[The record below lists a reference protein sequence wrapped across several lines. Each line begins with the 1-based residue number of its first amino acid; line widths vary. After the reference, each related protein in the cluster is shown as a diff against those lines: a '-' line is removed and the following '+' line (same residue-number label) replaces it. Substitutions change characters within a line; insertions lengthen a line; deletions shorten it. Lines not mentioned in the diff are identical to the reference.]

1 MLDRMNAMEAFQQR
15 FNGIARLYGEAAL
28 ERFRTAHLAVV
39 GIGGVGSWTAEALA
53 RSGVGRLTLI
63 DLDEI
68 CVSNSNRQL
77 HTLNETIGQSKVK
90 VMADRLRAINP
101 ELRVDA
107 VEDFFTSSTASQL
120 LALGFDGL
128 VDAID
133 SLKNKCLLIAR
144 CQELRI
150 PLVTVGGAG
159 GRRNPSKVQIADLS
173 ATSSDGLLRQV
184 RRELRHEHNFPKDGL
199 FHVPAVFSTE
209 APVFPTPEGGICN
222 KPQAGQ
228 GGKGGCE
235 QGYGAASFVTGA
247 FGFAAASAM
256 LDELLR
262 NAIP

>member
-1 MLDRMNAMEAFQQR
+1 MDAFQQR
-15 FNGIARLYGEAAL
+15 FNGIARLYGEASL
-28 ERFRTAHLAVV
+28 ERFRAAHVAVV
-39 GIGGVGSWTAEALA
+39 GVGGVGSWTAEALA

-63 DLDEI
+63 DLDEV

-77 HTLNETIGQSKVK
+77 HTLTETIGQSKVK
-90 VMADRLRAINP
+90 VMAERLHAINP
-101 ELRVDA
+101 ELKVHA
-107 VEDFFTSSTASQL
+107 VEDFFTSSTASQIL
-120 LALGFDGL
+120 SEGFDGL

-159 GRRNPSKVQIADLS
+159 GRRNPCKVQVTDLS
-173 ATSSDGLLRQV
+173 ATNSDGLLRQV
-184 RRELRHEHNFPKDGL
+184 RRELRQQYSFPKEGL
-199 FHVPAVFSTE
+199 FHIPAVFSTE
-209 APVFPTPEGGICN
+209 APVFPTAEGGICN
-222 KPQAGQ
+222 KPQPGQ

-247 FGFAAASAM
+247 FGFAASSAM

-262 NAIP
+262 NASR

>member
-1 MLDRMNAMEAFQQR
+1 MNAFQQR

-28 ERFRTAHLAVV
+28 ERFRTAHVAVV

-53 RSGVGRLTLI
+53 RSGVGHLTLI

-77 HTLNETIGQSKVK
+77 HTLTETIGQSKVR
-90 VMADRLRAINP
+90 VMAERLRAINP
-101 ELRVDA
+101 EIQVA
-107 VEDFFTSSTASQL
+107 AIEDFFTSSTATQL
-120 LALGFDGL
+120 LSGGFDGL

-133 SLKNKCLLIAR
+133 SLKNKCLLLAR

-184 RRELRHEHNFPKDGL
+184 RRELRHQYQFPKEGS
-199 FHVPAVFSTE
+199 FHIPAVFSTE
-209 APVFPTPEGGICN
+209 APVFPTSDGGICD

-247 FGFAAASAM
+247 FGFAAAAAM

-262 NAIP
+262 VSNS

>member
-1 MLDRMNAMEAFQQR
+1 MLDRMMHMDGFQQR

-28 ERFRTAHLAVV
+28 ECFRTAHVAVIGV
-39 GIGGVGSWTAEALA
+39 GGVGSWTAEALV
-53 RSGVGRLTLI
+53 RSGIGRLTLI

-77 HTLNETIGQSKVK
+77 HTLTETIGQSKVK

-107 VEDFFTSSTASQL
+107 VEDFFTSSTATQL
-120 LALGFDGL
+120 LADGFDGL

-150 PLVTVGGAG
+150 PIVTVGGAG
-159 GRRNPSKVQIADLS
+159 GRRNPAKVQIADLS
-173 ATSSDGLLRQV
+173 QTNSDGLLRSV
-184 RRELRHEHNFPKDGL
+184 RRELRHSYNFPKEGL
-199 FHVPAVFSTE
+199 FHIPAIFSTE
-209 APVFPTPEGGICN
+209 APVFPTPEGGVCD

-262 NAIP
+262 SPQS

>member
-1 MLDRMNAMEAFQQR
+1 MDAFQQR

-28 ERFRTAHLAVV
+28 ERFRMAHVAIV
-39 GIGGVGSWTAEALA
+39 GVGGVGSWTAEALA

-63 DLDEI
+63 DLDEV

-77 HTLNETIGQSKVK
+77 HTLTETIGRSKVR
-90 VMADRLRAINP
+90 VMAERLLSINP
-101 ELRVDA
+101 ELQIDA
-107 VEDFFTSSTASQL
+107 IEDFFTSSTASQL
-120 LALGFDGL
+120 LAGGFDGL

-159 GRRNPSKVQIADLS
+159 GRRNPSKVQMSDLA
-173 ATSSDGLLRQV
+173 ATNSDGLLRQV
-184 RRELRHEHNFPKDGL
+184 RRELRQQYDFPKEGL
-199 FHVPAVFSTE
+199 FHIPAVFSTE
-209 APVFPTPEGGICN
+209 PPVFPTPDGGVCD
-222 KPQAGQ
+222 KPQQGQ

-262 NAIP
+262 VPAS